1 MNFCIKS
8 GPPRRRHQNGIRCA
22 NILGKEQDAAGPSP
36 CPLRAGGLLGLGK
49 DKATQARSSAVRPP
63 APWAAFRTQSVA
75 PRGLDLTAPGP
86 ARRPRRA
93 PPAPPGKMAP
103 AEQLRHQPW
112 RRARPSAILAPSS
125 RSPPP
130 HRKIPHSGRLRGR
143 ERHWA
148 RALSAKISA
157 TRVCLLFVPAGRTG
171 PAGDAWL
178 GGGSSAR
185 REDSSRPGR
194 GSPAVLPSQAARRR
208 GRGNPAGRHA
218 PRTGPGRAGGQPA
231 PSAPLR
237 GPTPLSS
244 SRPPAEAAGRREPG

>member
-1 MNFCIKS
+1 MPRAPAPVPSEPAVFWVGGS
-8 GPPRRRHQNGIRCA
+8 GEGQSY
-22 NILGKEQDAAGPSP
+22 AGPELGSAAP
-36 CPLRAGGLLGLGK
+36 GPTGSFPHRAWL
-49 DKATQARSSAVRPP
+49 PP
-63 APWAAFRTQSVA
+63 
-75 PRGLDLTAPGP
+75 GLDLTAPGP
-86 ARRPRRA
+86 ARRPRGARRA

-130 HRKIPHSGRLRGR
+130 HRKIPHSGRLGGR

-157 TRVCLLFVPAGRTG
+157 TRVCLLFGPAGRTG
-171 PAGDAWL
+171 PAGDDAWL

-194 GSPAVLPSQAARRR
+194 GSPAVLPRQAARRR
-208 GRGNPAGRHA
+208 GRGSPAGRHA
-218 PRTGPGRAGGQPA
+218 PRTGPGRAGGQPS

-244 SRPPAEAAGRREPG
+244 PRPPAEAAGRREPG